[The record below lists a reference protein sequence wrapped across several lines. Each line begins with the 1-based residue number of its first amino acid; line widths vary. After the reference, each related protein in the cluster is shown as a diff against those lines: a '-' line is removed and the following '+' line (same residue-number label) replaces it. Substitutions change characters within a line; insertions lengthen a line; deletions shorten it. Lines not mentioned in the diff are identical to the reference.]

1 MVWRNDG
8 VANDGEPS
16 ESIQINVSRGVFSVV
31 LGDDSIV
38 NMAPLNVSIF
48 NQDNIQVR
56 VWFNGGG
63 QVFDLLSPDTKVN
76 SVGYAIKAKSVDE
89 LPNNIVFEASLSSG
103 LKSKIDS
110 IQQLEQNIQQ
120 LQQENAGTN
129 QKVTVLEG
137 KVAALEVTNAKI
149 ATLENKIATLEA
161 GVNRLGSVFTSLNL
175 VEAGYRKIH
184 SFPADCWGADSLSNS
199 PSARRR

>member
-1 MVWRNDG
+1 VAAIFKFLIKLFSYPFFFKKALPLFLFFVVCHDLNAVPLRISFQGQVLKENIPFEGLGLFKFSFINGNGQVVWRNDG

-89 LPNNIVFEASLSSG
+89 LPNNIVVEASLSSG
-103 LKSKIDS
+103 LKSKI
-110 IQQLEQNIQQ
+110 
-120 LQQENAGTN
+120 
-129 QKVTVLEG
+129 
-137 KVAALEVTNAKI
+137 
-149 ATLENKIATLEA
+149 
-161 GVNRLGSVFTSLNL
+161 
-175 VEAGYRKIH
+175 
-184 SFPADCWGADSLSNS
+184 
-199 PSARRR
+199 